1 MSERQRGIWIVRE
14 YAVELPKPLPKTL
27 TPIFAGQ
34 SSRVLKDEER
44 EMLCDG
50 LDN

>member
-1 MSERQRGIWIVRE
+1 MGSIRE
-14 YAVELPKPLPKTL
+14 IAVELPKSSPKTL

-34 SSRVLKDEER
+34 SSRVLKDER
-44 EMLCDG
+44 RKMLCDG

>member
-1 MSERQRGIWIVRE
+1 MMRE
-14 YAVELPKPLPKTL
+14 HDVELPEQLRKTL
-27 TPIFAGQ
+27 TPIFANQ
-34 SSRVLKDEER
+34 SSRVLQDEER